1 MKFACLLKCML
12 ERQFSGFSGWSPA
25 ISRWEL
31 CSGPLPLLLGAGKN
45 AAWNTE
51 GAWHHRLGG
60 LQELGKH
67 WAMTDGGK
75 GCDRGTVWGSLLPH
89 KHPLR
94 RIGWTLCSAQ
104 SPRPADLSLGRP
116 PSRCGHEGA
125 LQAALSRQA
134 PTSVCPAP
142 PGPELERLRSRKGSR
157 LDAAHRSGEMR
168 FIRARSG
175 PPRNSVL
182 RFSS

>member
-12 ERQFSGFSGWSPA
+12 ERHFSGFSDWSLA

-31 CSGPLPLLLGAGKN
+31 CSGPLALLLGAGKN

-51 GAWHHRLGG
+51 GAWHHSLGG

-67 WAMTDGGK
+67 WAMTDLCRRWQ

-94 RIGWTLCSAQ
+94 RINWTVFRSEHKACRRRWGGRLPAAGTRGRCRPCSA
-104 SPRPADLSLGRP
+104 
-116 PSRCGHEGA
+116 
-125 LQAALSRQA
+125 RQA
-134 PTSVCPAP
+134 PTSVSA
-142 PGPELERLRSRKGSR
+142 RLCQGQ
-157 LDAAHRSGEMR
+157 
-168 FIRARSG
+168 
-175 PPRNSVL
+175 N
-182 RFSS
+182 